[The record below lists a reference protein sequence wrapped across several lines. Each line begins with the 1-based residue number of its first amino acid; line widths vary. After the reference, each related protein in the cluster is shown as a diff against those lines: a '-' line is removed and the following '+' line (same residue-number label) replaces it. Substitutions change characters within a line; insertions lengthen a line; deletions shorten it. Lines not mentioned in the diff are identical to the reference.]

1 MGPDPNLGRVGVP
14 SESEVAVDI
23 SAACFLL
30 RSLSLSSSSLS
41 LSPAAVCVPFFVS
54 LCSPHLLFVPP
65 AMSLLAL
72 SALLAAAASVATAQI
87 TDPTQTFPAT
97 PLASKHFSYPT
108 GVVSV
113 LALFT
118 SVDLPRCP
126 PLVRG

>member
-1 MGPDPNLGRVGVP
+1 MSGNGAECKGRDTYERPKCP
-14 SESEVAVDI
+14 SLSFF
-23 SAACFLL
+23 SALSGFVVLA
-30 RSLSLSSSSLS
+30 SNSSLSSARFCRLS
-41 LSPAAVCVPFFVS
+41 I
-54 LCSPHLLFVPP
+54 
-65 AMSLLAL
+65 MSLVAL

-118 SVDLPRCP
+118 SAELPRCAS
-126 PLVRG
+126 LVRG